1 MYTQSRVSHALII
14 MQLLYLNIFHT
25 AGALDKIA
33 AACHNRTTNIVGV
46 LSMHDG
52 FSSIC
57 LGNSPDHITAIYI
70 GKSDE
75 VLIYMYTQAKRF
87 STLQNKH
94 LQLHMPQQRVVNIS
108 WNQAFHVPEHADL
121 QY

>member
-14 MQLLYLNIFHT
+14 MQLLYLNIFLT

-52 FSSIC
+52 FSSIS

-75 VLIYMYTQAKRF
+75 VIIYNTQAKRC
-87 STLQNKH
+87 STSQGKH
-94 LQLHMPQQRVVNIS
+94 LQLHMPQQRIVNIS
-108 WNQAFHVPEHADL
+108 WNQAFHMPEHADL